1 MLKIDNLREFTDFNF
16 TICDKAHGSFLI
28 TFFSAGEEE
37 NSACV
42 LMYCSHLCTEKNIPE
57 NKCTPT
63 QPEVL
68 IDPKK
73 KPTTHNLTLHVDPYE
88 YHNKTAARC

>member
-42 LMYCSHLCTEKNIPE
+42 LMYCSHLCTEK
-57 NKCTPT
+57 
-63 QPEVL
+63 
-68 IDPKK
+68 
-73 KPTTHNLTLHVDPYE
+73 
-88 YHNKTAARC
+88 KTYLKINVRPLNRKS